1 MSDRTDVHQ
10 INYHKMG
17 PTVMY
22 HVEKGKV
29 IGQHNMVYTQLLRV
43 IESREFKQVFWNQ
56 LIPLRSKDRIGGRM
70 RCYISPN
77 DWQIK
82 QVCVF
87 HPS

>member
-22 HVEKGKV
+22 YVEKGKV

-43 IESREFKQVFWNQ
+43 IESREFK
-56 LIPLRSKDRIGGRM
+56 
-70 RCYISPN
+70 
-77 DWQIK
+77 
-82 QVCVF
+82 
-87 HPS
+87 